1 MSLSQVVSLTP
12 KSSPDAGSISPG
24 PISLGEMVRL
34 ATIPAADLLAET
46 RSALLLVDVQN
57 RFIYGASEEKPAPS
71 VRILEPVKRLLTA
84 ARANDV
90 TRVFV
95 TVGHPKGSNSAP
107 WMRRLASMG
116 SDVKRR
122 LDGPL
127 PPWANEI
134 PAAIAPQPGEVHLMK
149 CRFSAF
155 YETGLELV
163 LRGSGIETVVIGGVA
178 SYGCIIATF
187 IDACSRG
194 FFPLLCA
201 DAVDGLEPTQH
212 RAAMD
217 FMSPNSTLKV
227 DEIEKVWSGL

>member
-1 MSLSQVVSLTP
+1 VSLSEVASIRPTTASDDAGTMSLR
-12 KSSPDAGSISPG
+12 
-24 PISLGEMVRL
+24 EMVRL
-34 ATIPAADLLAET
+34 ATIPAAELLAET

-57 RFIYGASEEKPAPS
+57 RFIYGASEATPAPTAR
-71 VRILEPVKRLLTA
+71 VLEPVKRLLTA
-84 ARANDV
+84 ARGHDIP
-90 TRVFV
+90 RVFV
-95 TVGHPKGSNSAP
+95 TVGHPKGADSAS

-155 YETGLELV
+155 YETGLEFV
-163 LRGSGIETVVIGGVA
+163 LRGSGVETVIIGGVA

-201 DAVDGLEPTQH
+201 DAVDGVEPTQH

-227 DEIEKVWSGL
+227 EEIEKIWSRGR